1 MPKHLGM
8 EGPVMSASSTATS
21 LPRRR
26 RLVASREVTRLLP
39 TPPLPL
45 TTPMTFFTWLKSLV
59 FSKKLWGCCRE
70 GQFSPQLEQSWVQF
84 SLIGRFILSHGP
96 GAARGVFLYC
106 TPFYKKVK

>member
-8 EGPVMSASSTATS
+8 EGPVMSASSTANIAAAAAQAGGMQRGNEAFAHAA
-21 LPRRR
+21 LAADHADD
-26 RLVASREVTRLLP
+26 L
-39 TPPLPL
+39 
-45 TTPMTFFTWLKSLV
+45 FTWLKSLV

-96 GAARGVFLYC
+96 GAARVSFSIVPLF
-106 TPFYKKVK
+106 TKK